1 MLLSLPLLGLFAG
14 VLTTIAGLGGGM
26 LLVLTLS
33 FLLGPAAAL
42 ASTAPALLLGNI
54 HRFTLF
60 RRDIDARVAYAYAI
74 GAVPGSIA
82 GGLVVVALPDKVI
95 HVLMA
100 AMAVLAVLR
109 SRGVFRYRLSSAW
122 MIPAGFGIGALAATT
137 GGAGLLAGP
146 LFMAAGLKGDAYI
159 ATSAAA
165 AAAMHAG
172 RIIAYGAG
180 GLFTLEIAVI
190 AAVLAAAI
198 LAGNREGLRIR
209 RRLDEGTPERIE
221 LGALVGCVTL
231 SIASL
236 GR

>member
-1 MLLSLPLLGLFAG
+1 
-14 VLTTIAGLGGGM
+14 
-26 LLVLTLS
+26 
-33 FLLGPAAAL
+33 
-42 ASTAPALLLGNI
+42 
-54 HRFTLF
+54 
-60 RRDIDARVAYAYAI
+60 
-74 GAVPGSIA
+74 
-82 GGLVVVALPDKVI
+82 
-95 HVLMA
+95 
-100 AMAVLAVLR
+100 
-109 SRGVFRYRLSSAW
+109 
-122 MIPAGFGIGALAATT
+122 
-137 GGAGLLAGP
+137 
-146 LFMAAGLKGDAYI
+146 MAAGLKGDAYI

-180 GLFTLEIAVI
+180 GLFTLDIAII

-221 LGALVGCVTL
+221 LGALVGCVAL